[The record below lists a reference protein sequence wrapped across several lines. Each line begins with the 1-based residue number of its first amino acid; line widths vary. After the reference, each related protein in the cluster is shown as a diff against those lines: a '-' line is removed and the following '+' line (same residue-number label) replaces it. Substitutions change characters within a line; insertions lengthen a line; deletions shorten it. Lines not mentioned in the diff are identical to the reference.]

1 MLVSMKSFQ
10 QFVTEAREIHDREG
24 LGSGTGTTHRTQT
37 GKIGSERKKSELTT
51 QLKQHKGQKKR
62 VKAVGGGK
70 TVEVGGYKQ
79 RKDVGT
85 QRSKSSREQQPTR
98 ERGSARLSAR
108 EQQRKA
114 RAERLAAK
122 SGGKSKKDLEKA
134 ATKLLTKKTTKAVS
148 PNYKAQKA
156 SGYTANERRK
166 LQRAGDRLLRDIAKK
181 KEKPAAH
188 YDPEVRKSK

>member
-1 MLVSMKSFQ
+1 MKSFQ
-10 QFVTEAREIHDREG
+10 QFVSEAKEIHDREG
-24 LGSGTGTTHRTQT
+24 LGGGTGMTHRTQT

-79 RKDVGT
+79 RKDVGK
-85 QRSKSSREQQPTR
+85 QKPKSSREQQPTR
-98 ERGSARLSAR
+98 ERGSARLSLKD
-108 EQQRKA
+108 QQKKA
-114 RAERLAAK
+114 RAERMKANA
-122 SGGKSKKDLEKA
+122 GGKGRGDLEKA
-134 ATKLLTKKTTKAVS
+134 ATKLLSKKKKSTVS
-148 PNYKAQKA
+148 PNYKPQKA

-166 LQRAGDRLLRDIAKK
+166 IKRAGNRLLRDIEQK

-188 YDPEVRKSK
+188 YDPEVRRSQ